1 MVHVEFQLP
10 NDHMRVGYILEA
22 IEYDDADLLVA
33 ITKVEEDDV
42 PSSKRKLFEFYATH
56 LLSKDPVVKNLLYT
70 KHTSGQIS
78 GVDGGA
84 GARDG
89 TGATWVHFRYHP
101 PEKFGNLTQVHREE
115 LQSHRANHGG
125 GQGGGGGGSGR
136 GGAGGCSSKKI
147 KGRGGRGC
155 GRSAGH
161 TGRGRGSGGQKVP
174 ATTVWSTT
182 ATLAETPA
190 AVEV

>member
-84 GARDG
+84 GAR
-89 TGATWVHFRYHP
+89 YCI
-101 PEKFGNLTQVHREE
+101 
-115 LQSHRANHGG
+115 
-125 GQGGGGGGSGR
+125 GR
-136 GGAGGCSSKKI
+136 IALK
-147 KGRGGRGC
+147 
-155 GRSAGH
+155 
-161 TGRGRGSGGQKVP
+161 
-174 ATTVWSTT
+174 
-182 ATLAETPA
+182 
-190 AVEV
+190 